1 MTFSAGLA
9 SQGKLPVFAVY
20 SSFLQRSYDQLIH
33 DCAIEKRHVVLGID
47 RAGFVGEDGETHH
60 GLFDV
65 AMLTTVPGV
74 TVYSPSGT
82 AELSQ
87 CLEQARRRTATS
99 GTFQIKAES

>member
-1 MTFSAGLA
+1 MQVRVSCH
-9 SQGKLPVFAVY
+9 VFAVY

-33 DCAIEKRHVVLGID
+33 DCAIEKRHIVLGID

-74 TVYSPSGT
+74 TSVFAVGYGGAFTVS
-82 AELSQ
+82 
-87 CLEQARRRTATS
+87 
-99 GTFQIKAES
+99 

>member
-65 AMLTTVPGV
+65 AMLSRPYRCHCVFAVGYGGAFTV
-74 TVYSPSGT
+74 S
-82 AELSQ
+82 
-87 CLEQARRRTATS
+87 
-99 GTFQIKAES
+99 